1 MLDLLYIIVLT
12 LISALMIAYAQYNFK
27 KEMPKFHMTKD
38 GIVSILKKNDIRL
51 GLVLYIIALGIYL
64 VALSLGELSL
74 VYPIFASVFLFVLL
88 ISRQLLKESI
98 GIPRVIGIV
107 LIISGIIL
115 TALTFSGA

>member
-27 KEMPKFHMTKD
+27 KEMPQFHMTKE
-38 GIVSILKKNDIRL
+38 GLFSILKKGEIRI

-88 ISRQLLKESI
+88 ISHTLLKESI
-98 GIPRVIGIV
+98 SPARI
-107 LIISGIIL
+107 LGIILIVTGIAL
-115 TALTFSGA
+115 TALTFGA

>member
-27 KEMPKFHMTKD
+27 KEMPKFHMTKE
-38 GIVSILKKNDIRL
+38 GISSILKKSDIRL
-51 GLVLYIIALGIYL
+51 GLALYIVALGIYL
-64 VALSLGELSL
+64 VALSLGELSV

-98 GIPRVIGIV
+98 GPARAVGIV
-107 LIISGIIL
+107 LIIAGIIL